1 MHPTAEAPGLW
12 FFVISSNGGRAAAD
26 CAARYRDRNGGLV
39 DLKKLDAAVAFMR
52 QNWHMITD
60 DESAYK
66 PGVAERLAP
75 VFKAAADG
83 DPTWVDGLK
92 KELRRYSQHIGWR
105 VAGDLVRYASDYPGQ
120 VGRAVAALES
130 PFDADLFWEIAL
142 TPIGGLERPQ
152 AGYKELRPP
161 GARASVA
168 SLVLFSRDPQKYP
181 VYRPQLSA
189 RPLESLLGEKL
200 DRRSTKHL
208 LVSYYAALERVG
220 RLLESAGL
228 KVNSNLDVQGVAW
241 VLNYHK
247 IV

>member
-1 MHPTAEAPGLW
+1 M
-12 FFVISSNGGRAAAD
+12 
-26 CAARYRDRNGGLV
+26 
-39 DLKKLDAAVAFMR
+39 
-52 QNWHMITD
+52 
-60 DESAYK
+60 
-66 PGVAERLAP
+66 
-75 VFKAAADG
+75 
-83 DPTWVDGLK
+83 
-92 KELRRYSQHIGWR
+92 
-105 VAGDLVRYASDYPGQ
+105 
-120 VGRAVAALES
+120 GRAVAALES

-142 TPIGGLERPQ
+142 TPIGGLERLQ
-152 AGYKELRPP
+152 DGYKELRPP

-181 VYRPQLSA
+181 VYRAQLSA

>member
-105 VAGDLVRYASDYPGQ
+105 VTEDA
-120 VGRAVAALES
+120 RAVEVVPQQSGAEALGVDRTPETGLS
-130 PFDADLFWEIAL
+130 QLFPDGWH
-142 TPIGGLERPQ
+142 TTVPPI
-152 AGYKELRPP
+152 
-161 GARASVA
+161 
-168 SLVLFSRDPQKYP
+168 
-181 VYRPQLSA
+181 
-189 RPLESLLGEKL
+189 
-200 DRRSTKHL
+200 
-208 LVSYYAALERVG
+208 
-220 RLLESAGL
+220 
-228 KVNSNLDVQGVAW
+228 
-241 VLNYHK
+241 
-247 IV
+247 